1 MSQSFPPAI
10 NAEIVAIGTEL
21 LLGEITDTNSVYLAR
36 QLRNLGVNLF
46 FMTSVGDNEGRI
58 TEAIRLALGRAQI
71 VITCGGLGPTVDDM
85 TRQGVAAA
93 AGRELE
99 FHPHLLDAI
108 AARFSSF
115 RAAMTANNTRQAY
128 VPKGALIIDNPV
140 GTAPAFI
147 VEEGETC
154 VISLPGVPRE
164 MKFLFEERV
173 VPYLRAHYQLGG
185 SIIKA
190 RVLKTAGIGESALDE
205 RIGDD
210 LLTASNPTVGLAAHS
225 GQVDV
230 RITAKA
236 ATEAEADAM
245 IGQFEAVLRERIGA
259 YVFGADSDTLDEA
272 LHTALREA
280 GAGLAVLEAGV
291 TPVLAER
298 AGQAGLAGIPVETVQ
313 LADEAAARARLNI
326 PESATLREVA
336 EAAAR
341 DLSARGTQPVAVAAV
356 SRAGDADDQADSTER
371 TALAVCYRGAI
382 RSRSYGFGGQSGEA
396 GQFLV
401 TWAWAM
407 AWRLLRDAAG

>member
-1 MSQSFPPAI
+1 MSMTFPPVI

-58 TEAIRLALGRAQI
+58 TDAIRLALGRAQI

-147 VEEGETC
+147 VEEGDTC

-173 VPYLRAHYQLGG
+173 IPYLREHYQLGG

-190 RVLKTAGIGESALDE
+190 RVLKTAGIGESVLDE
-205 RIGDD
+205 RIGND
-210 LLTASNPTVGLAAHS
+210 LLMASNPTVGLAAHS

-245 IGQFEAVLRERIGA
+245 IGQFEAVLRERIGP
-259 YVFGADSDTLDEA
+259 YVFGADRDTLDEA
-272 LHTALREA
+272 LQVALRDV
-280 GAGLAVLEAGV
+280 GVGLAVWEAGV
-291 TPVLAER
+291 APVLAER
-298 AGQAGLAGIPVETVQ
+298 AGQVGQAGIPVETVQ
-313 LADEAAARARLNI
+313 LQDEAAARERLKI
-326 PESATLREVA
+326 PDTATLREIA

-341 DLSARGTQPVAVAAV
+341 ELSAQGGQSVAVAAI
-356 SRAGDADDQADSTER
+356 SRAGDAGDQADSTER
-371 TALAVCYRGAI
+371 TALAVCFRGRV
-382 RSRSYGFGGQSGEA
+382 RSRSYGFGGHSSEA

-407 AWRLLRDAAG
+407 AWRLLRDAA